1 MQKKNLRI
9 GVIGGLGP
17 LASASFVD
25 TLYTIYLSQPSIQA
39 HYFSPN
45 VYLYSEPLTSQSTAV
60 MSVTQTQNE
69 LLGKLSV
76 NFKKLL
82 NQHVDYIII
91 CCFTAHTFLSHL
103 SKKQQDKALSLITL
117 VLETIQQQEGN

>member
-1 MQKKNLRI
+1 MQKKYLRI

-82 NQHVDYIII
+82 RVY
-91 CCFTAHTFLSHL
+91 AS
-103 SKKQQDKALSLITL
+103 A
-117 VLETIQQQEGN
+117 